1 MLNKDEILR
10 IEATKLLAI
19 LRGNKPLLLDKMRYT
34 EHPLAKK
41 LKDSS
46 VTEYNPKWIK
56 NIPEKVQVNSKKE
69 KTDKKPKKKP
79 KIDWDTF

>member
-41 LKDSS
+41 LKDCS
-46 VTEYNPKWIK
+46 VAEYNPKWIK
-56 NIPEKVQVNSKKE
+56 NIPEKVQVNAKKE
-69 KTDKKPKKKP
+69 NDKKKPKKKP